1 MAQVGIL
8 SIGARFFGR
17 ERETPVVSTEDETQ
31 FFEPCGEFGL
41 VRLQTGGNGVF
52 LNLDQ
57 LKLLRERSG
66 LNGFDIKRQENG
78 MYLVNMRK

>member
-8 SIGARFFGR
+8 NIGARFLGR
-17 ERETPVVSTEDETQ
+17 EREASAAPVEDETQ

-41 VRLQTGGNGVF
+41 VKLQAGGNGVL

-66 LNGFDIKRQENG
+66 LGDFAIKRQEDG
-78 MYLVNMRK
+78 MYLVNVK